1 FSWTIQDSGGT
12 ANGGVDTL
20 SESLTV
26 TVGTVNDQPVRTAGT
41 VNNLSVL
48 EDSGTTTLGLS
59 GLTYSVGGGS
69 DEAAQTLTY
78 QVTAV
83 PAATLGSI
91 VLADGTTTVT
101 ANTTYTLAQ
110 LQGMQFQTALN
121 AVGGPATFSWTI
133 QDSGGTANGGVDTLS
148 ESLTVTVGTVN
159 DQPVR
164 TAGTVA
170 DLAVLEDSGTTSLG
184 LGGLTYGVGG
194 GADEVS
200 QTLTYT
206 VTAIPAA
213 ALGQIVLADGTTAVT
228 AGSTYT
234 LAQLR
239 GMQFLAAANA
249 TGGPATFSWTI
260 ADDGGTANG
269 GVDTLSES
277 LTVTVGAV
285 NDQPVRTAGTVA
297 DLAVLEDSGTT
308 SLGLGGLTYGV

>member
-1 FSWTIQDSGGT
+1 G
-12 ANGGVDTL
+12 A
-20 SESLTV
+20 
-26 TVGTVNDQPVRTAGT
+26 
-41 VNNLSVL
+41 
-48 EDSGTTTLGLS
+48 
-59 GLTYSVGGGS
+59 
-69 DEAAQTLTY
+69 
-78 QVTAV
+78 
-83 PAATLGSI
+83 
-91 VLADGTTTVT
+91 
-101 ANTTYTLAQ
+101 
-110 LQGMQFQTALN
+110 
-121 AVGGPATFSWTI
+121 
-133 QDSGGTANGGVDTLS
+133 
-148 ESLTVTVGTVN
+148 VN

-194 GADEVS
+194 GADEAG
-200 QTLTYT
+200 QTLVYT

-213 ALGQIVLADGTTAVT
+213 ALGQIVLADDTTAVT
-228 AGSTYT
+228 AGATYT

-239 GMQFLAAANA
+239 GMQFKAAANA

-260 ADDGGTANG
+260 ADDGGVANG

-308 SLGLGGLTYGV
+308 SLGLGGLTYGVGGGADEAGQTLTYTVTAIPAASLGTIVLADGTTAVSASTTYTLAQLRGMQFQAAANATGGPATFSWTVTDDGGTSHGGVDTLSESLTISVTGVNDQPVRTAGTVSDLTVLEDSGTTSLGLG